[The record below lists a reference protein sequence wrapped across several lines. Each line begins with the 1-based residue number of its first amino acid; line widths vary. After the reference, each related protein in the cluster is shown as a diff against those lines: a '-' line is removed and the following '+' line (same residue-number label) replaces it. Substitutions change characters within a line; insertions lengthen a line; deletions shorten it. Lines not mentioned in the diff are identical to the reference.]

1 MHHAVMVPAQQR
13 KVRQFGR
20 PALDPPDQ
28 VVPVAAAQRPVA
40 TREDTMP
47 VAGFQRPPSRRWDGP
62 ARMVELVVELAAA
75 GDLRDGRI
83 AGDALYGRRRYRAAT
98 LELARRRPRDSR
110 QGVKAGPDD
119 QLRPR
124 ASAVRTVAP
133 PSASS
138 RPSIRTMPSCG
149 SLRCR

>member
-1 MHHAVMVPAQQR
+1 MMVPAQE
-13 KVRQFGR
+13 RQVGQLR
-20 PALDPPDQ
+20 GAALDPPDQ
-28 VVPVAAAQRPVA
+28 VVPVAPAQRPVA
-40 TREDTMP
+40 AWEHAML
-47 VAGFQRPPSRRWDGP
+47 VAGFQCPPRRRGDGP
-62 ARMVELVVELAAA
+62 ARMVELVLELAAA
-75 GDLRDGRI
+75 GDLQDGRI
-83 AGDALYGRRRYRAAT
+83 AGDALYGRRRYRAAA

-110 QGVKAGPDD
+110 QGVEAGPDD